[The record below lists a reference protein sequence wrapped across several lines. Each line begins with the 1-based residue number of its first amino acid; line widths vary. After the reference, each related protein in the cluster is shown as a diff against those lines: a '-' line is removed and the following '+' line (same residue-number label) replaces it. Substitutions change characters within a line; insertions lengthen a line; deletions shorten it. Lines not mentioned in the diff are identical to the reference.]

1 MPVVNVDVK
10 SAFKL
15 KANFTVYKA
24 IYPVF
29 FRNFAAIKS

>member
-10 SAFKL
+10 STFKS

-29 FRNFAAIKS
+29 FCYKILLL